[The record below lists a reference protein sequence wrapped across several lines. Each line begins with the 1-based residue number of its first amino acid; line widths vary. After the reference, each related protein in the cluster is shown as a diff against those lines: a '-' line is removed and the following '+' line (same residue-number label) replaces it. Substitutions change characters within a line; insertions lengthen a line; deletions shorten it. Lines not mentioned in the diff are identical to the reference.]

1 MLPNLSDVAIKKKE
15 TTMHMPSI
23 STDESIITDFYSI
36 INGPT
41 ADNDTPNYIMNNI
54 YKILDLGVVNK
65 NSNALHLLINDK
77 FLSTLVDLTRK
88 EKIDFSADIYRN
100 KMNRI
105 CYDYTRMKD
114 KNVFIQN
121 LLFSIVYNIN
131 KQKVQ
136 ILMGL
141 ELSKEQACLL
151 ISARYSTA
159 SDIRINYKR
168 LVRSIQSMSP
178 ELMTEQKIVDIFGKL
193 CTEQARQL
201 FIAVMLDRF
210 ESFYTDKEEYV
221 YSTVSLAVLDVVESM
236 PMDSIYIVIKAYLDA
251 QTHSTKQPRFR
262 LKSINVGDYP
272 RINQTIDILE
282 SQGIFVY

>member
-1 MLPNLSDVAIKKKE
+1 MLPNLSNVAIKKKE
-15 TTMHMPSI
+15 TIMHMPTI
-23 STDESIITDFYSI
+23 NTDESIINDFYSI

-41 ADNDTPNYIMNNI
+41 ADTDIPTYVMNNI
-54 YKILDLGVVNK
+54 YKILDLGVVQK

-77 FLSTLVDLTRK
+77 FLSALVDLTRK
-88 EKIDFSADIYRN
+88 EKIDFSADVYRN

-121 LLFSIVYNIN
+121 LLYSIVYNIN

-136 ILMGL
+136 TLMGL
-141 ELSKEQACLL
+141 ELSKEQSCLL
-151 ISARYSTA
+151 IAARYSTA

-168 LVRSIQSMSP
+168 LVRSIQSMDS
-178 ELMTEQKIVDIFGKL
+178 ELMTEQKIVDIFGKI
-193 CTEQARQL
+193 CTDQVRQL

-210 ESFYTDKEEYV
+210 ETFYTDKEEYV
-221 YSTVSLAVLDVVESM
+221 YSTVNLSLLDVVESM

-251 QTHSTKQPRFR
+251 QTHSTKKPRFK

-282 SQGIFVY
+282 SQGIYVY

>member
-15 TTMHMPSI
+15 TIMHMPSI
-23 STDESIITDFYSI
+23 STDESIIMDFYSI

-41 ADNDTPNYIMNNI
+41 ADNDTPNYIMSNI

-88 EKIDFSADIYRN
+88 EKIDFSSDIYRN

-131 KQKVQ
+131 KPKVQ
-136 ILMGL
+136 MLMGL

-151 ISARYSTA
+151 VAARYSTA
-159 SDIRINYKR
+159 SDIRVNYKR
-168 LVRSIQSMSP
+168 LIRSIQSMNP

-201 FIAVMLDRF
+201 FIAIMLDRF